1 MPDDRSTPVE
11 TTPHLGDL
19 SSSLTSGG
27 ARPRA
32 ISRRGLLAGGA
43 GLAVLGLGACASND
57 PLTPHGAAHVG
68 ADDELAIETTP
79 ASIPNDPPV
88 VTGEF
93 VSAKMAGRPT
103 RWAVARPRGVTG
115 ELPVVVVAHALNTN
129 EKTIFSHGLNIQG
142 FVQQHVDAGN
152 PPFAVACA
160 DVGDNYFHL
169 RTDGADGAAMIID
182 EFVPMLEQSPELD
195 LRTDKIGLFGWSMGG
210 YGALRIGAIL
220 GPQRVAAIA
229 VSSPAMWAD
238 PAQFPPRAFD
248 SYGDYRANSMFGQ
261 QHVFANIPLMISVG
275 TSDQFYMYARQWA
288 ADLHP
293 PAAFSTSPGGH
304 TNRYWRS
311 ALPDQIAFLGR
322 SLAA

>member
-1 MPDDRSTPVE
+1 MVADRFHSAE
-11 TTPHLGDL
+11 TAPHTTEL
-19 SSSLTSGG
+19 SGSMLSGV
-27 ARPRA
+27 ARQRA
-32 ISRRGLLAGGA
+32 FSRRGLLAGGA
-43 GLAVLGLGACASND
+43 GLAALGLVSCASND
-57 PLTPHGAAHVG
+57 PVAPQGAAHVG

-79 ASIPNDPPV
+79 ASIADDPPV
-88 VTGEF
+88 LTGEF

-103 RWAVARPRGVTG
+103 RWAVSRPRGVTG

-129 EKTIFSHGLNIQG
+129 EKTIFGRGLDIQG
-142 FVQQHVDAGN
+142 VVQQHVDAGN

-160 DVGDNYFHL
+160 DIGNNYFHL

-182 EFVPMLEQSPELD
+182 EFIPMLDATPDLE

-220 GPQRVAAIA
+220 GPQRVGAIA

-248 SYGDYRANSMFGQ
+248 SFADYRANSMFGQ
-261 QHVFANIPLMISVG
+261 QHVFANIPLMVSVG
-275 TSDQFYMYARQWA
+275 TSDQFYMYTRQWI

-293 PAAFSTSPGGH
+293 PAAFTTSPGGH

-311 ALPDQIAFLGR
+311 VLPDQIAFLGR
-322 SLAA
+322 ALTT